1 MATDSN
7 GKNRKSIITDK
18 TTAYQTPPASMSPH
32 VGWNVNKF
40 ETLIQTQGY
49 DAFIDRA
56 LRCPCVDKAT
66 GQALSTCKNCLGRGW
81 FFVDRTETRLIAQH
95 MDSKKHYENWSEVN
109 RGTASI
115 TTKGIDKLGFMDKI
129 ILTQLEEFYSE
140 IIRPIYF
147 QGEIIAYPVYEP
159 LKVTDMFLFSSD
171 NEKLISIKED
181 EYVIDGNK
189 IVFDLGIQDKISID
203 DMNVKNKSEIPISIS
218 IRYSHFPVYH
228 VIDVNRELM
237 KVRESRFCSYN
248 DEKLRQMPINVLAR
262 KAHYLFDAQKFGEE
276 SFENTVLPAKERE

>member
-1 MATDSN
+1 MDSN
-7 GKNRKSIITDK
+7 GKNRKSIVTDK
-18 TTAYQTPPASMSPH
+18 VTAYQTPPTSMSPN
-32 VGWNVNKF
+32 VGWDVNKF

-95 MDSKKHYENWSEVN
+95 MDSNKRYENWSEVN

-159 LKVTDMFLFSSD
+159 LKVTDMFLFASD
-171 NEKLISIKED
+171 NEKLINIKED

>member
-1 MATDSN
+1 MESN
-7 GKNRKSIITDK
+7 GKNRKSIVTDK
-18 TTAYQTPPASMSPH
+18 PTAYQTPPSAIENR
-32 VGWNVNKF
+32 VGWRVDDF
-40 ETLIQTQGY
+40 EKLIQSQGY
-49 DAFIDRA
+49 DALIDRA

-95 MDSKKHYENWSEVN
+95 MDSKKRYENWSEVN

-171 NEKLISIKED
+171 NEKLINIKED

>member
-1 MATDSN
+1 MDSN

-18 TTAYQTPPASMSPH
+18 VTAYQTPPESMSLH
-32 VGWNVNKF
+32 VGWDVNKF

-95 MDSKKHYENWSEVN
+95 MDSKKRYENWSEVN

-115 TTKGIDKLGFMDKI
+115 TTKGIDKLGFMDRI
-129 ILTQLEEFYSE
+129 ILTQLEGYYSE
-140 IIRPIYF
+140 ILNPVLF
-147 QGEIIAYPVYEP
+147 GGELIAYPVYEP
-159 LKVTDMFLFSSD
+159 LFVTNIFLFVGD
-171 NEKLISIKED
+171 YTKLEPIPEEMYK
-181 EYVIDGNK
+181 IDKNK
-189 IVFDLGIQDKISID
+189 IVFDQSLLTVLPVEDVNQKQPNMS
-203 DMNVKNKSEIPISIS
+203 VS
-218 IRYSHFPVYH
+218 IRYAHFPVLH
-228 VIDVNRELM
+228 VIDANRELM
-237 KVRESRFCSYN
+237 KVRESRFCTYD

-276 SFENTVLPAKERE
+276 SFENTVMPPRDRE

>member
-95 MDSKKHYENWSEVN
+95 MDNKKRYENWSEVN

-115 TTKGIDKLGFMDKI
+115 TTKGIDKLGFMDRI
-129 ILTQLEEFYSE
+129 ILTQLEGYYSE
-140 IIRPIYF
+140 ILNPVLF
-147 QGEIIAYPVYEP
+147 GGELIAYPVYEP
-159 LKVTDMFLFSSD
+159 LFVTNIFLFVGD
-171 NEKLISIKED
+171 YTKLEPIPEEMYKVD
-181 EYVIDGNK
+181 KNK
-189 IVFDLGIQDKISID
+189 IVFDQSL
-203 DMNVKNKSEIPISIS
+203 
-218 IRYSHFPVYH
+218 
-228 VIDVNRELM
+228 L
-237 KVRESRFCSYN
+237 
-248 DEKLRQMPINVLAR
+248 
-262 KAHYLFDAQKFGEE
+262 
-276 SFENTVLPAKERE
+276 TVLPVEDVNQKQPNMSVLS

>member
-1 MATDSN
+1 MVESN
-7 GKNRKSIITDK
+7 GKNRKSIVTDK
-18 TTAYQTPPASMSPH
+18 PTAYQTPPSAIENR
-32 VGWNVNKF
+32 VGWRVDDF
-40 ETLIQTQGY
+40 EKLIQSQGY
-49 DAFIDRA
+49 DALIDRA

-95 MDSKKHYENWSEVN
+95 MDSKKRYENWSEVN

-262 KAHYLFDAQKFGEE
+262 KAQYLFDAQKFGEE

>member
-1 MATDSN
+1 MESN
-7 GKNRKSIITDK
+7 GKNRKSIVTDK
-18 TTAYQTPPASMSPH
+18 PTAYQTPPSAIENR
-32 VGWNVNKF
+32 VGWRVDDF
-40 ETLIQTQGY
+40 EELIQSQGY
-49 DAFIDRA
+49 DALIDRA

-95 MDSKKHYENWSEVN
+95 MDSKKRYENWSEVN

-115 TTKGIDKLGFMDKI
+115 TTKGFDKLGFMDKI